1 MRPQERQPW
10 ASAPSPREW
19 AAGESPLLT
28 NHGTIDVWNLLAG
41 DTVIIDG
48 LLATVHTDPV
58 TADGKAT
65 IQFLVYEI
73 IENEETTTLGDWWAQ
88 PRIHTVTLPDTYPL
102 PLLQR
107 HEVTSFKSVQL

>member
-1 MRPQERQPW
+1 MTSAPAERQQD
-10 ASAPSPREW
+10 RW

-48 LLATVHTDPV
+48 LLATVHTDPEV
-58 TADGKAT
+58 DDNHYAT

-88 PRIHTVTLPDTYPL
+88 PRIHTVTLPDTAPV